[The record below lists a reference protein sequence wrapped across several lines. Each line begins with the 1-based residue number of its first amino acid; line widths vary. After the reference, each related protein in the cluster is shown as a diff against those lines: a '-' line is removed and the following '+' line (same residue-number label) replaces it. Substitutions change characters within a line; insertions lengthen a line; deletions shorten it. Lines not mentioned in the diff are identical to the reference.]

1 MILDINKV
9 YASDINIDEIIFYEE
24 DFYNKSTIK
33 KLDEVKV
40 TGKLSMNSL
49 DELCI
54 TLKITGNMYLSDA
67 VTLELVKYPINI
79 DIEETID
86 NNDEYFC
93 VKNNKMDL
101 KEFVWKNIVLEI
113 PIRVSKESKDVQLEG
128 EGWSLNKENEEENVF
143 AKLNEL
149 FEKDEK

>member
-1 MILDINKV
+1 MVLDINKV
-9 YASDINIDEIIFYEE
+9 YASDINIDELISYEE

-54 TLKITGNMYLSDA
+54 VLNITGNMYLSDA
-67 VTLELVKYPINI
+67 ITLELVKYPFNI

-93 VKNNKMDL
+93 VENNKMDL

-128 EGWSLNKENEEENVF
+128 EGWSLNKENEEENAF